1 MFVVKGLWSEDKKV
15 TYLYTQANEA
25 KDALS
30 CAAADMVYDVSA
42 IARVDYVK
50 VIPNNEDNLKWFNVT
65 LSHTQLPDLKWF
77 NVTLSHTQLPEEDK
91 PWRKQYR
98 HCKRTSKTRQA
109 LVQARGTTEA
119 AAMVASDEELRG
131 DEVVKIACAKYDE
144 VK

>member
-30 CAAADMVYDVSA
+30 SAAADMVYDVSS
-42 IARVDYVK
+42 IARVDYVR
-50 VIPNNEDNLKWFNVT
+50 VFRADEDDVCAQWYNVT
-65 LSHTQLPDLKWF
+65 LRHI
-77 NVTLSHTQLPEEDK
+77 QLPEQDMTGQSTAK
-91 PWRKQYR
+91 P
-98 HCKRTSKTRQA
+98 TSKTRQA
-109 LVQARGTTEA
+109 LVQASDTIEA
-119 AAMVASDEELRG
+119 AAWVQGDEELRC

>member
-30 CAAADMVYDVSA
+30 SAAADMVYDVSA
-42 IARVDYVK
+42 IARVDYVR
-50 VIPNNEDNLKWFNVT
+50 VFRADEDDVCLQWYNVT
-65 LSHTQLPDLKWF
+65 LRHIQLQEL
-77 NVTLSHTQLPEEDK
+77 DK
-91 PWRKQYR
+91 TGQTTAKP
-98 HCKRTSKTRQA
+98 TSKTRQA
-109 LVQARGTTEA
+109 LVQASDTIEA
-119 AAMVASDEELRG
+119 AAMVQGDEELRD

>member
-42 IARVDYVK
+42 IARVDYVR
-50 VIPNNEDNLKWFNVT
+50 VFRSDEDEVNAQWYNVT
-65 LSHTQLPDLKWF
+65 LR
-77 NVTLSHTQLPEEDK
+77 HTQLPEED
-91 PWRKQYR
+91 KQYR

-109 LVQARGTTEA
+109 LVQASDTTEA
-119 AAMVASDEELRG
+119 AAMVQGDEELRG

>member
-30 CAAADMVYDVSA
+30 SAAADMVYDISA
-42 IARVDYVK
+42 IARVDYVR
-50 VIPNNEDNLKWFNVT
+50 VFRSDEDDVCAQWYNVT
-65 LSHTQLPDLKWF
+65 LRHI
-77 NVTLSHTQLPEEDK
+77 QLPEQDMTGQSTAK
-91 PWRKQYR
+91 P
-98 HCKRTSKTRQA
+98 TSKIRKA
-109 LVQARGTTEA
+109 LVQASDTIEA
-119 AAMVASDEELRG
+119 AAMVQGDEELRC

>member
-30 CAAADMVYDVSA
+30 SAAADMVYDISS
-42 IARVDYVK
+42 IARVDYVR
-50 VIPNNEDNLKWFNVT
+50 VFRADEDDVNNQWYNVT
-65 LSHTQLPDLKWF
+65 IRHI
-77 NVTLSHTQLPEEDK
+77 QLPEQDK
-91 PWRKQYR
+91 TGQTAKP
-98 HCKRTSKTRQA
+98 TSKTRQA
-109 LVQARGTTEA
+109 LVQASDTIEA
-119 AAMVASDEELRG
+119 AAMVQGDEELRV

>member
-30 CAAADMVYDVSA
+30 SAAADMVYDVSA
-42 IARVDYVK
+42 IARVDYVR
-50 VIPNNEDNLKWFNVT
+50 VFRDDEDDVCAQWYNVT
-65 LSHTQLPDLKWF
+65 LRHI
-77 NVTLSHTQLPEEDK
+77 QLPEQDMTGQTTAK
-91 PWRKQYR
+91 P
-98 HCKRTSKTRQA
+98 TSKIRKA
-109 LVQARGTTEA
+109 LVQASDTIEA
-119 AAMVASDEELRG
+119 AAMVQGDEELRC

>member
-30 CAAADMVYDVSA
+30 SAAADMVYDVSA
-42 IARVDYVK
+42 IARVDYVR
-50 VIPNNEDNLKWFNVT
+50 VFRSDEDDVCAQWYNVT
-65 LSHTQLPDLKWF
+65 LRHI
-77 NVTLSHTQLPEEDK
+77 QLPEQDNTGQSTAK
-91 PWRKQYR
+91 P
-98 HCKRTSKTRQA
+98 TSKIRKA
-109 LVQARGTTEA
+109 LVQASDTIEA
-119 AAMVASDEELRG
+119 AAMVQGDEELRC

>member
-30 CAAADMVYDVSA
+30 SAVADMVYDVSA
-42 IARVDYVK
+42 IARVDYVR
-50 VIPNNEDNLKWFNVT
+50 VFRSDEDDVCAQWYNVT
-65 LSHTQLPDLKWF
+65 LRHI
-77 NVTLSHTQLPEEDK
+77 QLPEQDMTGQTTAK
-91 PWRKQYR
+91 P
-98 HCKRTSKTRQA
+98 TSKIRKA
-109 LVQARGTTEA
+109 LVQASDTIEA
-119 AAMVASDEELRG
+119 AAMVQGDEELRC

>member
-30 CAAADMVYDVSA
+30 SAAADMVYDISA
-42 IARVDYVK
+42 IARVDYVR
-50 VIPNNEDNLKWFNVT
+50 VFRADEDDVCLQWYNVT
-65 LSHTQLPDLKWF
+65 LRHI
-77 NVTLSHTQLPEEDK
+77 QLPEEDK
-91 PWRKQYR
+91 TGQSTAKP
-98 HCKRTSKTRQA
+98 TSKTRQA
-109 LVQARGTTEA
+109 LVQASDTIEA
-119 AAMVASDEELRG
+119 AAMVQGDEELRG

>member
-30 CAAADMVYDVSA
+30 SAAADMVYDISA
-42 IARVDYVK
+42 IARVDYVR
-50 VIPNNEDNLKWFNVT
+50 VFRADEDDVNNTWYNVT
-65 LSHTQLPDLKWF
+65 LRHI
-77 NVTLSHTQLPEEDK
+77 QLPELDK
-91 PWRKQYR
+91 TGQTTTKP
-98 HCKRTSKTRQA
+98 TSKTRQA
-109 LVQARGTTEA
+109 LVQASDTIEA
-119 AAMVASDEELRG
+119 AAMVQGDEELIG

>member
-30 CAAADMVYDVSA
+30 SAAADMVYDVSA
-42 IARVDYVK
+42 IARVDYVR
-50 VIPNNEDNLKWFNVT
+50 VFRADEDDVCLQWYNVT
-65 LSHTQLPDLKWF
+65 LRHI
-77 NVTLSHTQLPEEDK
+77 QLPELDK
-91 PWRKQYR
+91 TEQITTKP
-98 HCKRTSKTRQA
+98 TSKTRQA
-109 LVQARGTTEA
+109 LVQASDTIEA
-119 AAMVASDEELRG
+119 AAMVQGDEELRC

>member
-65 LSHTQLPDLKWF
+65 LSHTQLPE
-77 NVTLSHTQLPEEDK
+77 QDK
-91 PWRKQYR
+91 TGQTTAKP
-98 HCKRTSKTRQA
+98 TSKTRQA
-109 LVQARGTTEA
+109 LVQASDTIEA
-119 AAMVASDEELRG
+119 AAMVQGDEELRS

>member
-30 CAAADMVYDVSA
+30 SAAADMVYDVSA
-42 IARVDYVK
+42 IARVDYVR
-50 VIPNNEDNLKWFNVT
+50 VFRADEDDVCLQWYNVT
-65 LSHTQLPDLKWF
+65 LRHI
-77 NVTLSHTQLPEEDK
+77 QLPEQDMTGQTTAK
-91 PWRKQYR
+91 P
-98 HCKRTSKTRQA
+98 TSKIRKA
-109 LVQARGTTEA
+109 LVQASDTIEA
-119 AAMVASDEELRG
+119 AAMVQGDEELRG

>member
-50 VIPNNEDNLKWFNVT
+50 VIHNNEDNLKWFNVT
-65 LSHTQLPDLKWF
+65 LSHTQLP
-77 NVTLSHTQLPEEDK
+77 EEDK
-91 PWRKQYR
+91 TGQTTTKP
-98 HCKRTSKTRQA
+98 TSKTRQA
-109 LVQARGTTEA
+109 LVQAIDTLDA
-119 AAMVASDEELRG
+119 VALVQVYEGLRG
-131 DEVVKIACAKYDE
+131 DEIIKVARAKYDK

>member
-1 MFVVKGLWSEDKKV
+1 MFVVKGLWAEDKKV

-42 IARVDYVK
+42 IARVDYVR
-50 VIPNNEDNLKWFNVT
+50 VLRSDEDEVNAQWYNVT
-65 LSHTQLPDLKWF
+65 LR
-77 NVTLSHTQLPEEDK
+77 HTQLPEQDK
-91 PWRKQYR
+91 TWRKQYR

>member
-30 CAAADMVYDVSA
+30 SAADDMVYDISA
-42 IARVDYVK
+42 IARVDYVR
-50 VIPNNEDNLKWFNVT
+50 VFRADEDDVCLQWYNVT
-65 LSHTQLPDLKWF
+65 LRHTQLHEQDE
-77 NVTLSHTQLPEEDK
+77 TGQTTAK
-91 PWRKQYR
+91 P
-98 HCKRTSKTRQA
+98 TSKTRQA
-109 LVQARGTTEA
+109 LVQASDTIEA
-119 AAMVASDEELRG
+119 AAMVQGDEELRV

>member
-30 CAAADMVYDVSA
+30 SAAADMVYDVSA
-42 IARVDYVK
+42 IARVDYVQ
-50 VIPNNEDNLKWFNVT
+50 VFRADEDDVCLQWYNVT
-65 LSHTQLPDLKWF
+65 LRHI
-77 NVTLSHTQLPEEDK
+77 QLPEQDK
-91 PWRKQYR
+91 TGQITAKP
-98 HCKRTSKTRQA
+98 TSKTRQA
-109 LVQARGTTEA
+109 LVQASDTIEA
-119 AAMVASDEELRG
+119 AAMVQGDEELRD

>member
-30 CAAADMVYDVSA
+30 SAAADMVYDISS
-42 IARVDYVK
+42 IARVDYVR
-50 VIPNNEDNLKWFNVT
+50 VFRADEDDVCLQWYNVT
-65 LSHTQLPDLKWF
+65 LRHI
-77 NVTLSHTQLPEEDK
+77 QLPELDK
-91 PWRKQYR
+91 TEQITTKP
-98 HCKRTSKTRQA
+98 TSKTRQA
-109 LVQARGTTEA
+109 LVQASDTIEA
-119 AAMVASDEELRG
+119 AAMVQGDEELRC

>member
-42 IARVDYVK
+42 IARVDYVR
-50 VIPNNEDNLKWFNVT
+50 VFRSDEDEVNAQWYNVT
-65 LSHTQLPDLKWF
+65 LR
-77 NVTLSHTQLPEEDK
+77 HTQLPEEDK

-98 HCKRTSKTRQA
+98 HRKRTSKTRQA

-119 AAMVASDEELRG
+119 AAMVQGDEELRG
-131 DEVVKIACAKYDE
+131 DEVVKITCAKYDE

>member
-30 CAAADMVYDVSA
+30 SAAADMVYDISS
-42 IARVDYVK
+42 IARVDYVR
-50 VIPNNEDNLKWFNVT
+50 VFRADEDDVNNQWYNVT
-65 LSHTQLPDLKWF
+65 IRHI
-77 NVTLSHTQLPEEDK
+77 QLPEQDK
-91 PWRKQYR
+91 TGQTTAKP
-98 HCKRTSKTRQA
+98 TSKTRQA
-109 LVQARGTTEA
+109 LVQASDTIEA
-119 AAMVASDEELRG
+119 AAMVQGDEELRC

>member
-30 CAAADMVYDVSA
+30 SAAADMVYDVSA
-42 IARVDYVK
+42 IARVDYFRVFRADEDD
-50 VIPNNEDNLKWFNVT
+50 VNNQWYNVT
-65 LSHTQLPDLKWF
+65 LRHI
-77 NVTLSHTQLPEEDK
+77 QLPEQDNTGQTTPK
-91 PWRKQYR
+91 P
-98 HCKRTSKTRQA
+98 TSKTRQA
-109 LVQARGTTEA
+109 LVQACDTIEA
-119 AAMVASDEELRG
+119 AAMVQGDEELRC

>member
-30 CAAADMVYDVSA
+30 SAAADMVYDISS
-42 IARVDYVK
+42 IARVDYVR
-50 VIPNNEDNLKWFNVT
+50 VFRADEDDVCAQWYNVT
-65 LSHTQLPDLKWF
+65 LRHI
-77 NVTLSHTQLPEEDK
+77 QLPEQDMTGQSTAK
-91 PWRKQYR
+91 P
-98 HCKRTSKTRQA
+98 TSKTRQA
-109 LVQARGTTEA
+109 LVQASDTIEA
-119 AAMVASDEELRG
+119 AAMVQGDEELRC

>member
-30 CAAADMVYDVSA
+30 SAAADMVYDVSA
-42 IARVDYVK
+42 IARVRVFRADEDDV
-50 VIPNNEDNLKWFNVT
+50 NNTWYNVT
-65 LSHTQLPDLKWF
+65 LRHI
-77 NVTLSHTQLPEEDK
+77 QLPEQDK
-91 PWRKQYR
+91 TGQITTKP
-98 HCKRTSKTRQA
+98 TSKTRQA
-109 LVQARGTTEA
+109 LVQASDTIEA
-119 AAMVASDEELRG
+119 AAMVQGDEELRG

>member
-30 CAAADMVYDVSA
+30 SAAADMVYDVSA
-42 IARVDYVK
+42 IARVDYVR
-50 VIPNNEDNLKWFNVT
+50 VFRADEDDVCAQWYNVT
-65 LSHTQLPDLKWF
+65 LRHI
-77 NVTLSHTQLPEEDK
+77 QLPEQDMTGQTTAK
-91 PWRKQYR
+91 P
-98 HCKRTSKTRQA
+98 TSKIRKA
-109 LVQARGTTEA
+109 LVQASDTIEA
-119 AAMVASDEELRG
+119 AAMVQGDEELRC

>member
-30 CAAADMVYDVSA
+30 SAAADMVYDVSA
-42 IARVDYVK
+42 IARVDYFRVFRADEDD
-50 VIPNNEDNLKWFNVT
+50 VNNQWYNVT
-65 LSHTQLPDLKWF
+65 LRHI
-77 NVTLSHTQLPEEDK
+77 QLPEQDNTGQTTPK
-91 PWRKQYR
+91 P
-98 HCKRTSKTRQA
+98 TSKTRQA
-109 LVQARGTTEA
+109 LVQACDTIEA
-119 AAMVASDEELRG
+119 AAMVQGDEELRV